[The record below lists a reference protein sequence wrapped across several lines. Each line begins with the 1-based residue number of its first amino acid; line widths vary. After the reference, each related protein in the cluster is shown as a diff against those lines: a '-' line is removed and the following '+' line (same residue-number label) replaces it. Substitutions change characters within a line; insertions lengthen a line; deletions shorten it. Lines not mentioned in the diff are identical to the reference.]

1 MFSGEELEPLVLQLF
16 QFRSGES
23 LPLLHSVI
31 SMKLIGLTGGIGS
44 GKSKAAEILNG
55 FGFPVI
61 DTDELARQLVA
72 VGEPALGEIE
82 KKFGPDILLPGGGL
96 DRSKLARVVFGD
108 PDRRRA
114 LESILHPR
122 IRGLWDRQADLWRKE
137 GRSAGVVVIPLL
149 FETDSAAAFDAV
161 ICVACSAPLQ
171 RERLKLRGW
180 TVQESAHR
188 ISSQWPVE
196 RKIGLATFVVWNESS
211 IAILEAQ
218 LRRILGSAGLTVP
231 PIAES

>member
-1 MFSGEELEPLVLQLF
+1 
-16 QFRSGES
+16 
-23 LPLLHSVI
+23 
-31 SMKLIGLTGGIGS
+31 MKLIGLTGGVGT
-44 GKSKAAEILNG
+44 GKSKAAEILTKSG
-55 FGFPVI
+55 LRMI

-72 VGEPALGEIE
+72 AGEPALGEIE
-82 KKFGPDILLPGGGL
+82 KEFGPDVLLPDGGL
-96 DRSKLARVVFGD
+96 DRTKLARVVFRD
-108 PDRRRA
+108 PVKRRA

-122 IRGLWDRQADLWRKE
+122 IRGLWERQADLWRRE
-137 GRSAGVVVIPLL
+137 GCSVGVVVIPLL

-161 ICVACSAPLQ
+161 ICVACSASLQ

-180 TVQESAHR
+180 TVEESVQR

-196 RKIGLATFVVWNESS
+196 KKTGLATYVVWNESS

-218 LRRILGSAGLTVP
+218 LRRILGSAGLTVR